1 MRQQRAKRI
10 LVRVSVEEHCLLSA
24 KAKAAGITVSALVR
38 DHFDQVRIYNHA
50 DKERWLRTVS
60 AMDNSIAVLAKA
72 AAVLNP
78 LDAVRTLAY
87 LAAIHRHL
95 DNLSC
100 RHDGRRFDPVR
111 YNRRSR
117 SQ

>member
-1 MRQQRAKRI
+1 MRQQRTKRI
-10 LVRVSVEEHCLLSA
+10 FVRVSTQEHQLLAA
-24 KAKAAGITVSALVR
+24 KAEAAGITVSALVR

-60 AMDNSIAVLAKA
+60 AMDNSIAALATA
-72 AAVLNP
+72 ATALSP

-95 DNLSC
+95 HKLSQESTEYAC
-100 RHDGRRFDPVR
+100 EIFPPRHG
-111 YNRRSR
+111 NE
-117 SQ
+117 